1 MRIATNILYSS
12 ALSRLST
19 LQEGIVKTQSQ
30 ISSGKRILTPSD
42 DPIGA
47 ARVLDLSQSQ
57 AINTQLAANRQ
68 NTGNSLS
75 SEETVLQSTT
85 SLLQDVKTLSIGA
98 GDGAISNTDR
108 KSIALELR
116 SRFDQL
122 VGQANTAD
130 GTGNYL
136 FAGFQVGSPPFT
148 ATSSGV
154 QYTGDQGQ
162 RFVQVGTSRQIAQS
176 DPGDAVFSNVPATKL
191 SATAAG
197 TANTGTGTVS
207 SVAVIDASHVTGH
220 NYNINITGGGT
231 TYDVLDVTLGTTV
244 STGAPYTAGA
254 PIVFDGQQLSVSGAP
269 AAGDS
274 FTVRPAKS
282 QSIFKTI
289 GDLITA
295 LETPVSTPT
304 EKANLTY
311 SLSVA
316 NGNLDN
322 ALDNVLSVR
331 SSVGSRLKEIDSLNT
346 YGDDRN
352 LQYASSIENI
362 QGLDYAKGISDF
374 TQQNTTLEAA
384 QKTFVKIS
392 GLSLFSLL

>member
-1 MRIATNILYSS
+1 MRIATNTIYSA
-12 ALSRLST
+12 ALTRLST
-19 LQEGIVKTQSQ
+19 LQEGVVKTQNQ

-47 ARVLDLSQSQ
+47 ARVLDLSQGQ
-57 AINTQLAANRQ
+57 AINAQFAANRQ
-68 NTGNSLS
+68 NIGNSLS
-75 SEETVLQSTT
+75 SEETVLQNTT
-85 SLLQDVKTLSIGA
+85 SLLQDVKTLSISA
-98 GDGAISNTDR
+98 GDGAISNVDR

-122 VGQANTAD
+122 VGQANTVD

-136 FAGFQVGSPPFT
+136 FAGFQAGTPPFST
-148 ATSSGV
+148 TSNGV
-154 QYTGDQGQ
+154 QYNGDQGQ

-176 DPGDAVFSNVPATKL
+176 DPGDAVFTNIPATKL
-191 SATAAG
+191 SASAAS
-197 TANTGTGTVS
+197 TANTGTGTVTPVLVTDGS
-207 SVAVIDASHVTGH
+207 QVTGH
-220 NYNINITGGGT
+220 DYNINITGGGT
-231 TYDVLDVTLGTTV
+231 TYDVIDVTLGTTV
-244 STGAPYTAGA
+244 SVAAPYTSGA
-254 PIVFDGQQLSVSGAP
+254 PIVFDGQQLKISGAP
-269 AAGDS
+269 ATGDS

-295 LETPVSTPT
+295 LETPASTPV

-322 ALDNVLSVR
+322 ALDTVLAVR
-331 SSVGSRLKEIDSLNT
+331 SSVGTRLKEIDSLNT

-352 LQYASSIENI
+352 IQYASAIENI
-362 QGLDYAKGISDF
+362 QGLDYAKSISDF

>member
-1 MRIATNILYSS
+1 MRIATNTIYSA
-12 ALSRLST
+12 ALTRLST
-19 LQEGIVKTQSQ
+19 LQEGVVKTQNQ

-47 ARVLDLSQSQ
+47 ARVLDLSQGQ
-57 AINTQLAANRQ
+57 AINAQFAANRQ
-68 NTGNSLS
+68 NIGNSLS
-75 SEETVLQSTT
+75 SEETVLQNTT
-85 SLLQDVKTLSIGA
+85 SLLQDVKTLSISA
-98 GDGAISNTDR
+98 GDGAISNVDR

-122 VGQANTAD
+122 VGQANTVD

-136 FAGFQVGSPPFT
+136 FAGFQAGTPPFST
-148 ATSSGV
+148 TSNGV
-154 QYTGDQGQ
+154 QYNGDQGQ

-176 DPGDAVFSNVPATKL
+176 DPGDAVFTNIPATKL
-191 SATAAG
+191 SASAAS
-197 TANTGTGTVS
+197 TANTGTGTVTPVLVTDGS
-207 SVAVIDASHVTGH
+207 QVTGH
-220 NYNINITGGGT
+220 DYNINITGGGT
-231 TYDVLDVTLGTTV
+231 TYDVIDVTLGTTV
-244 STGAPYTAGA
+244 SVAAPYTSGA
-254 PIVFDGQQLSVSGAP
+254 PIVFDGQQLKVSGAP
-269 AAGDS
+269 ATGDS

-295 LETPVSTPT
+295 LETPASTPV

-322 ALDNVLSVR
+322 ALDTVLAVR
-331 SSVGSRLKEIDSLNT
+331 SSVGTRLKEIDSLNT

-352 LQYASSIENI
+352 IQYASAIENI
-362 QGLDYAKGISDF
+362 QGLDYAKSISDF

>member
-1 MRIATNILYSS
+1 MRIATNTLYAG

-19 LQEGIVKTQSQ
+19 LQEGIVKTQNQ

-47 ARVLDLSQSQ
+47 ARVLDLTQGQ
-57 AINTQLAANRQ
+57 AINTQFASNRQ
-68 NTGNSLS
+68 STGNSLS
-75 SEETVLQSTT
+75 TEETVLQSTT
-85 SLLQDVKTLSIGA
+85 SLLQDVKTLSISA
-98 GDGAISNTDR
+98 GDGAISNVDR

-116 SRFDQL
+116 SRLDQL
-122 VGQANTAD
+122 VGQANTSD

-136 FAGFQVGSPPFT
+136 FAGFQVGSPPFSTT
-148 ATSSGV
+148 ASGV

-162 RFVQVGTSRQIAQS
+162 RLVQVGTTRQIAQS

-191 SATAAG
+191 SATATG
-197 TANTGTGTVS
+197 TANTGNGTVS
-207 SVAVIDASHVTGH
+207 SVAVIDASLVTGH
-220 NYNINITGGGT
+220 DYNINITGGGT
-231 TYDVLDVTLGTTV
+231 SYDVVDVTLGTTV

-254 PIVFDGQQLSVSGAP
+254 PIVFDGQQLSVSGTP

-282 QSIFKTI
+282 QSIFKTLS
-289 GDLITA
+289 DLITA

-311 SLSVA
+311 ALSVA

-322 ALDNVLSVR
+322 ALDNVLTVR

-346 YGDDRN
+346 SGDDRN
-352 LQYASSIENI
+352 LQYASAIENI

-392 GLSLFSLL
+392 SLSLFSLL